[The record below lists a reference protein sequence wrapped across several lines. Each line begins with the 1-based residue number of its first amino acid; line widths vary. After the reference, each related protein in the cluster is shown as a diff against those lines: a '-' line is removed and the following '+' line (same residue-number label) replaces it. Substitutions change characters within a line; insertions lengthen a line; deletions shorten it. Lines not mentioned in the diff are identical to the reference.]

1 VNKKDTDPN
10 EITPLLYSFQDT
22 ARMLGCSTFSVG
34 RLVAKGKL
42 RAVGNGR
49 AKRVLAESVA
59 AYVNPRDAADKVVS

>member
-22 ARMLGCSTFSVG
+22 ARMLSCSTFSVG

-49 AKRVLAESVA
+49 AKRVLAESVVG
-59 AYVNPRDAADKVVS
+59 YVNPGEPADKAVT